1 MRYSILRPALITA
14 ALAAVALAVNAP
26 SASAHGSGQSIPDAK
41 HYLTQ
46 IDGVTPTVA
55 GLMAKVDPR
64 GEWVEVTNATG
75 NNLTIFG
82 YAHEPYLQ
90 ITPAGLAENV
100 RSVSGQLNRSLFGD
114 LSQIQLA
121 QAPPVWQTRSTS
133 NTARWHDHR
142 IHWMSAQRPPDV
154 QAHPGRQQLIGRWTV
169 HMQLDTQPIDLNGTL
184 SWLPIKQTSL
194 LAKLTIGIDI
204 ALLAV
209 AIGGLTFW
217 QLGRSRRARNRTHD
231 IAGPGSSDPP
241 SGPAAPPGWT
251 SADRVDSD
259 AL

>member
-1 MRYSILRPALITA
+1 MRHSSLRPALITA
-14 ALAAVALAVNAP
+14 ALATAALLVTAP

-46 IDGVTPTVA
+46 IDGITPTVA
-55 GLMAKVDPR
+55 GLTANVDPR

-82 YAHEPYLQ
+82 YAHEPYLR

-100 RSVSGQLNRSLFGD
+100 RSVSAQLNQSLFGD

-121 QAPPVWQTRSTS
+121 QAPAVWQSRSTS
-133 NTARWHDHR
+133 HTARWHDHR
-142 IHWMSAQRPPDV
+142 IHWMNAQRPPDV

-169 HMQLDTQPIDLNGTL
+169 HMQLDTQPVDLGGTL

-194 LAKLTIGIDI
+194 LAKLIIGIDI

-209 AIGGLTFW
+209 AIVALAYW
-217 QLGRSRRARNRTHD
+217 LHRRSRRDRNTPED
-231 IAGPGSSDPP
+231 VAEP
-241 SGPAAPPGWT
+241 STPDGPAEWTPPRRST
-251 SADRVDSD
+251 PSDRVDSD